1 MKLQVAIDRV
11 SLAEAIKLALLLD
24 EEVDVIEFGTSLV
37 KDYGLYALQD
47 VKAQLKHAAV
57 LFDLKTIDEGVYE
70 FEKGYAVNAD
80 ILTVMAGAAPDTL
93 TKVYAVAER
102 EHREMLIDLMEVDDA
117 KLAKITAYEHAIY
130 GLHHSHDREDLLD
143 AAASVAAFHQQF
155 PQVKRIAIA
164 GGIDLANAQ
173 KLATQGLAETV
184 IVGSKILKAADPVVA
199 AREFKEA
206 LN

>member
-47 VKAQLKHAAV
+47 VKAQLKHAEV

-70 FEKGYAVNAD
+70 FEKGFAVNAD

-93 TKVYAVAER
+93 TKVYEVTQR
-102 EHREMLIDLMEVDDA
+102 EHKTMLIDLMEVDDV
-117 KLAKITAYEHAIY
+117 KLGQITNYGNAIY

-143 AAASVAAFHQQF
+143 AAASVADFHQKF

-164 GGIDLANAQ
+164 GGIDLDNAK
-173 KLATQGLAETV
+173 KLATQGLTETV
-184 IVGSKILKAADPVVA
+184 IVGSKILKATNPVVA